1 MTTNLDTLMP
11 CHEVVALLWEY
22 LDGELDDAMRARIR
36 EHRDHCHHCTDHF
49 TFEGAFLRTVTRVI
63 DEPCETGALRQRIL
77 TALREEG
84 HERTRK

>member
-22 LDGELDDAMRARIR
+22 LDGALDDAMRTRIR
-36 EHRDHCHHCTDHF
+36 EHLDHCDHCTDHF

-84 HERTRK
+84 HERTRT